1 MPSLSACLVIVVA
14 LALAGCT
21 HSRPLEPASPE
32 SRTHVNARAEGESA
46 LVTLHDGEEAH
57 ARSLHVAPDVTTWLD
72 PDTGEMR
79 SVPTSD
85 LAFVRFTD
93 RGRGVLEGTG
103 IGTAIGFAFGV
114 GVGAGAY
121 LGLEENDDGSNLGFI
136 QVSPAGGVL
145 IVGAG
150 FGLIGL
156 LIGGIA
162 GVDRGS
168 YTVYALPASVRD

>member
-1 MPSLSACLVIVVA
+1 MSSLSARLVVVVA

-21 HSRPLEPASPE
+21 HSRPLDAASPE

-46 LVTLHDGEEAH
+46 RITLYDGEEAH
-57 ARSLHVAPDVTTWLD
+57 VRSLHVAPDVTTWLD
-72 PDTGEMR
+72 PDTDELR

-85 LAFVRFTD
+85 LASVQFTD
-93 RGRGVLEGTG
+93 RGRGVLEGIG
-103 IGTAIGFAFGV
+103 LGTAIGFAFGV
-114 GVGAGAY
+114 SVGAGAY
-121 LGLEENDDGSNLGFI
+121 LGLGESDGASVI

-156 LIGGIA
+156 FIGGVA

-168 YTVYALPASVRD
+168 YTVYALPARVRD